1 MKDLGD
7 MPKKRRLSQELD
19 YYVDR
24 DEKLKKKSGLSP
36 AFLRPPYQ
44 YTKLENNTVERYHE
58 DDWMK

>member
-7 MPKKRRLSQELD
+7 MPKKRKLSKELD

-24 DEKLKKKSGLSP
+24 DETLSKKSGLSQ
-36 AFLRPPYQ
+36 AFLRPVYQ
-44 YTKLENNTVERYHE
+44 HTRLENDTVERFHE